1 METMLAIFLLLIS
14 FVLIVLAF
22 MAGSILGVLEVIRDN
37 QFKQIE
43 KCSHNKEN

>member
-1 METMLAIFLLLIS
+1 METMLAIFLLL
-14 FVLIVLAF
+14 LIVLAF